1 MYLASQLAL
10 IALYL
15 ALVAG
20 SIAATRS
27 KYHPSFSFAV
37 IGAVT
42 ILIGSVLGGFLGG
55 ISIRLALGK
64 DVTALRLIAILVFA
78 ALFEEVARIIVLLWR
93 NRCRDDRIE
102 DAVMFGVGFG
112 GAEVVYRAFT
122 RLYALATGTMT
133 AAMTPWGSVWNG
145 IMCVEIFVFHIFMTL
160 RTAFAVP
167 GAA

>member
-1 MYLASQLAL
+1 
-10 IALYL
+10 
-15 ALVAG
+15 
-20 SIAATRS
+20 
-27 KYHPSFSFAV
+27 
-37 IGAVT
+37 
-42 ILIGSVLGGFLGG
+42 G

-112 GAEVVYRAFT
+112 GAEVVYRAFI

-160 RTAFAVP
+160 LVFRAVRNERSVLRIVALGLLVLYHVGLDVSGGMTAILLGLGYSAILWS
-167 GAA
+167 